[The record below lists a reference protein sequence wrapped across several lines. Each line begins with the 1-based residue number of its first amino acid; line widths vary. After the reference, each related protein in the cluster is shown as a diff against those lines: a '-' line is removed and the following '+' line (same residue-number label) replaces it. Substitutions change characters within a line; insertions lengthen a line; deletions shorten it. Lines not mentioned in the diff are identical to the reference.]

1 MSAERVITGTYSD
14 FKIIKTR
21 QVAQVVIEVPLE
33 RSKDVIDKFGLPMP
47 NEELWLAVAAI
58 KSERAT
64 DNARASKAIQQAGIV
79 CKDATFGV
87 FLKNQKKLSDV
98 NPADHSTIE
107 NAVRAITGVQ
117 SRAEWRT
124 NEQALIAWER
134 LYQEFTTAA
143 YSDNTPLRG

>member
-1 MSAERVITGTYSD
+1 MSDARVITGTYSD

-64 DNARASKAIQQAGIV
+64 DNARASKAIQQAGIL
-79 CKDATFGV
+79 CKDQTFGI
-87 FLKNQKKLSDV
+87 FLQQHKNLSDV

-107 NAVRAITGVQ
+107 NAVRAITGVR
-117 SRAEWRT
+117 SRSEWRT
-124 NEQALIAWER
+124 NENGLNAWER
-134 LYQEFTTAA
+134 LYQEYTQI
-143 YSDNTPLRG
+143 

>member
-1 MSAERVITGTYSD
+1 MSDDRVITGTYSD

-58 KSERAT
+58 KSERVT
-64 DNARASKAIQQAGIV
+64 DNARASKAIQQAGIL
-79 CKDATFGV
+79 CKDQTFGI
-87 FLKNQKKLSDV
+87 FLQQHKNLSDV

-107 NAVRAITGVQ
+107 NAVRAITGVR
-117 SRAEWRT
+117 SRSEWRT
-124 NEQALIAWER
+124 NENGLNAWER
-134 LYQEFTTAA
+134 LYQEYTQI
-143 YSDNTPLRG
+143 

>member
-1 MSAERVITGTYSD
+1 MSDDRVITGTYSD

-58 KSERAT
+58 KSESAT
-64 DNARASKAIQQAGIV
+64 DNARASKAIQQAGIL
-79 CKDATFGV
+79 CKDQTFGI
-87 FLKNQKKLSDV
+87 FLQQHKNLSDV

-107 NAVRAITGVQ
+107 NAVRAITGVR
-117 SRAEWRT
+117 SRSEWRT
-124 NEQALIAWER
+124 NENGLNAWER
-134 LYQEFTTAA
+134 LYQEYTQI
-143 YSDNTPLRG
+143 